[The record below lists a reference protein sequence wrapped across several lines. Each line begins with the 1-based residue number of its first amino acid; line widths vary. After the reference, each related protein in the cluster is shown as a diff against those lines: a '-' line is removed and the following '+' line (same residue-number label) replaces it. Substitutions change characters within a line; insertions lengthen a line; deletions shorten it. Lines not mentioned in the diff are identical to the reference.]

1 MATEERDGLPWS
13 KEDGTAVMETRGK
26 GIIMLEQKAEIT
38 QALQAI
44 LKKSGKDFLSLS
56 IVKTKMGSGMRRAL
70 EIKSNH
76 SSASVRKILEAYLG
90 ETLEIL
96 KGGRSVYLAIRRAP
110 VDWVLM
116 GLSTHAPK
124 GVGALGKL
132 LPIFSKTRLI
142 GVLNELLRDRRVV
155 ASLNEKGE
163 ARLTISSNAMEVPPA
178 PPESDNGCEPINA
191 GRPETAIIDSL
202 DEKARRKAFYLAFRE
217 LDRGRIFVR
226 ICDLRRHLGW
236 KREDFDSLLRHLR
249 DEEIIQLHS
258 GDVTMM
264 TSQEVDEGFIDENG
278 FRMGTVTWHGRD

>member
-1 MATEERDGLPWS
+1 MF
-13 KEDGTAVMETRGK
+13 
-26 GIIMLEQKAEIT
+26 EQKTDVT
-38 QALQAI
+38 QALQEI
-44 LKKSGKDFLSLS
+44 LEKSGKDFLSLS
-56 IVKTKMGSGMRRAL
+56 NAKKKMGAGLRRAL
-70 EIKSNH
+70 DIKSNH
-76 SSASVRKILEAYLG
+76 SSASVKKILEPYLG

-96 KGGRSVYLAIRRAP
+96 KGARSLYLAVKRTPAE
-110 VDWVLM
+110 WVLRC
-116 GLSTHAPK
+116 LSPNAAK
-124 GVGALGKL
+124 GMGALSRL
-132 LPIFSKTRLI
+132 LPIFPKTELI
-142 GVLNELLRDRRVV
+142 GVLNGLLRDRRVV

-178 PPESDNGCEPINA
+178 SPESDNGCEPINA
-191 GRPETAIIDSL
+191 GGPETAIIDSL

-264 TSQEVDEGFIDENG
+264 TPQEVEEGFIDENG